1 MRSVSKVC
9 LSLIAG
15 AFFVSA
21 AMATASACEGKAGM
35 TVWVP
40 SSQSVADS
48 STQLPP
54 TGKPGTDG

>member
-1 MRSVSKVC
+1 MRSVSKV
-9 LSLIAG
+9 LFPVIAA

-35 TVWVP
+35 TVWIP

-48 STQLPP
+48 STQLPT